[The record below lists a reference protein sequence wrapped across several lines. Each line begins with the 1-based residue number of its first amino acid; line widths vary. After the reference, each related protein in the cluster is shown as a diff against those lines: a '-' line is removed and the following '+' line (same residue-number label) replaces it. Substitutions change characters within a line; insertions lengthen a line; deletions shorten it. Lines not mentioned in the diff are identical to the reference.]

1 MKTHLFLLLL
11 SFSVLF
17 SCSNNKSEQKAETP
31 VALQDKSSDFISK
44 RYDGD
49 LVETIYAE
57 LAEKTPELGALEKK
71 INSLNE
77 KKSDSIKYFTDYNN
91 KNQSYYQA
99 ASAKIKLVK
108 DSVLRAK
115 INLMIEQSLSRYNK
129 SIALDRELFNQIEK
143 KSIALNDMHLAL
155 KVTRSLKVIENFQ
168 RSNKPSKKP
177 INGIIKEL
185 DSTIKL
191 VDTLA
196 KK

>member
-11 SFSVLF
+11 SFSVLC
-17 SCSNNKSEQKAETP
+17 SCSNNKPEQKAETP
-31 VALQDKSSDFISK
+31 VALKNNSSDFISK

-77 KKSDSIKYFTDYNN
+77 KKSDSIKYFTDYDT

-129 SIALDRELFNQIEK
+129 SIALERELLNQIEK

>member
-17 SCSNNKSEQKAETP
+17 SCCNNQPEQKAETP

-57 LAEKTPELGALEKK
+57 LAEKTPELGSLEKK
-71 INSLNE
+71 INLLNE
-77 KKSDSIKYFTDYNN
+77 KKSDSVKYFTDYDN

-99 ASAKIKLVK
+99 AAAKIKLVK

-129 SIALDRELFNQIEK
+129 SIALERELLNKIEK

-168 RSNKPSKKP
+168 RRNKPSKKP
-177 INGIIKEL
+177 IKGIINEL

-191 VDTLA
+191 VDTLT

>member
-17 SCSNNKSEQKAETP
+17 SCSNNKPEQKAETP
-31 VALQDKSSDFISK
+31 VVLQDKSSDFISK

-71 INSLNE
+71 INLLNE

-108 DSVLRAK
+108 DSALRAK

-129 SIALDRELFNQIEK
+129 SIALDRELLNQIEK